1 MDLTAHIRPKQA
13 FDCAPGGGASPPT
26 GSGRAGRSPAR
37 GPAGTTHTVT
47 YPHLR
52 PGRTAELA
60 LHAPNAALLID
71 FDNVTLGI
79 QSDLT
84 KELRTLLN
92 SDIIKGKVAVQRAYA
107 DWRRYPQYI
116 APLSASS
123 IDLIFAPAF
132 GSTKK
137 NATDIRLAIDAIE
150 LVFTRPEIGTFI
162 IMSGDSDF
170 STMVIKLKE
179 YGKYVI
185 GVGIRESASD
195 LLIQNCDEYF
205 SYNDLAGLTKE
216 PEAGTSTRD
225 PWDLARE
232 AVAQMAR
239 NGDVMR
245 SDRLKQVMQQIDRN
259 FDEKNAGFSRFSKF
273 VLEAGQ
279 KGVLQ
284 VTKLDNGQFEVSPA
298 AAAGTTAATSDGRSR
313 TAAAAAAPREP
324 REPREDG
331 ARRGRGRGR
340 GRDRGREPA
349 GERTASPDAAPPPV
363 MPTGAL
369 TLARAFQL
377 MSDSLAEFR
386 APVTHEQ
393 LRLRMVAMYG
403 KEDALLDTARFG
415 RLLRQANDAEVADVR
430 QVGDDEFEVAAHR
443 RDERARTASRQSSP
457 PNALAPAA
465 ESAAAPDATAPSAA
479 NGKTAPAPEPE
490 PATASRDAGQQRMGL
505 RFRRGSR
512 GPSRLGDVP
521 LVGMVRS
528 ETQSAAADGAAG
540 APTPMP
546 AEAAALAKTPAA
558 AKPKRKTRAPAKA
571 ARAAE
576 PAADD
581 TPRGDEAPA
590 AESKAKAPRR
600 RPRAKAAKKAE

>member
-1 MDLTAHIRPKQA
+1 
-13 FDCAPGGGASPPT
+13 
-26 GSGRAGRSPAR
+26 
-37 GPAGTTHTVT
+37 
-47 YPHLR
+47 
-52 PGRTAELA
+52 
-60 LHAPNAALLID
+60 
-71 FDNVTLGI
+71 
-79 QSDLT
+79 
-84 KELRTLLN
+84 
-92 SDIIKGKVAVQRAYA
+92 
-107 DWRRYPQYI
+107 
-116 APLSASS
+116 
-123 IDLIFAPAF
+123 
-132 GSTKK
+132 
-137 NATDIRLAIDAIE
+137 
-150 LVFTRPEIGTFI
+150 
-162 IMSGDSDF
+162 
-170 STMVIKLKE
+170 
-179 YGKYVI
+179 
-185 GVGIRESASD
+185 
-195 LLIQNCDEYF
+195 
-205 SYNDLAGLTKE
+205 
-216 PEAGTSTRD
+216 
-225 PWDLARE
+225 
-232 AVAQMAR
+232 
-239 NGDVMR
+239 
-245 SDRLKQVMQQIDRN
+245 
-259 FDEKNAGFSRFSKF
+259 GFSRFSKF

-298 AAAGTTAATSDGRSR
+298 AAAGTTVATSDGRSR
-313 TAAAAAAPREP
+313 TAAAAAAPREAREP

-377 MSDSLAEFR
+377 MSDALAEFR

-443 RDERARTASRQSSP
+443 RDERARTASRQASP
-457 PNALAPAA
+457 PNASAPAA
-465 ESAAAPDATAPSAA
+465 ESAAAPDATALSAA

-490 PATASRDAGQQRMGL
+490 PATPSRDAGQQRMGL

-558 AKPKRKTRAPAKA
+558 APAKKPAAAKPKRKPRAPAKA

-576 PAADD
+576 PAAPD
-581 TPRGDEAPA
+581 TARGDEAPA